1 MFHVPD
7 PPVYPDCHAP
17 FKPCHCGPPVCPH
30 GYPLDDPNAEPCYHE
45 GCYDPPKEKT
55 RKER

>member
-7 PPVYPDCHAP
+7 PP
-17 FKPCHCGPPVCPH
+17 CGPLVCPH